1 MKFTL
6 YQKYSK
12 DEALIIDF
20 KTNYYSVSLPSNV
33 IITYPLTKI
42 FVYDVYKYFDR
53 HYMSCDAFKKYVIN
67 VYPEYFV

>member
-6 YQKYSK
+6 YKKYSK

-20 KTNYYSVSLPSNV
+20 KTNYYSVSLPNNV

-42 FVYDVYKYFDR
+42 FVYEVYRYFDN

-67 VYPEYFV
+67 VYPEFTV